1 MRNFLKPSIWAAFAL
16 GLSALFYACSQDD
29 LTEASST
36 VAEEDFTV
44 RVKNGYLEFK
54 DQATLDSLKAQ
65 LEGKSREELDAWESQ
80 FKGFTSLRSLDEQS
94 VDAQES
100 WFEELRNMPETER
113 LQLMRS
119 DEKFWYSDFIKQH
132 GKLFSLQDSGIYEL
146 KKAPTSAN
154 LLGFL
159 NKESIYKIGN
169 EIHVYQNNALKII
182 TDGDESKIR
191 NLESIS
197 ETKEDFNVKVIN
209 FTEVPFNGSET
220 INGRQQIAVTT
231 FVGGGQS
238 CEDVEDRDRVTGEV
252 AITNY
257 GDGSGIW
264 TQILEIGVTNWY
276 RDGLFGGYTRK
287 RTREM
292 GIVGDIDVT
301 RNGAYWRSYNI
312 NVRGT
317 STLVTQLN
325 RTATLS
331 TSTLLYNFAA
341 TGDLDVFGRGGT
353 HCGDTAPDTN
363 CNDGNGC
370 DIWR

>member
-36 VAEEDFTV
+36 VAEEDVSV

-54 DQATLDSLKAQ
+54 DQATLDSFKAQ

-94 VDAQES
+94 VDAQEA

-146 KKAPTSAN
+146 KIAPTSAN

-169 EIHVYQNNALKII
+169 EIHVYRNDALKII
-182 TDGDESKIR
+182 TDGDESKIKI
-191 NLESIS
+191 LESIS
-197 ETKEDFNVKVIN
+197 ETNEDFNVKVIN

-220 INGRQQIAVTT
+220 INGRQQVDVTN

-238 CEDVEDRDRVTGEV
+238 CVDVEGRDRVTGEV
-252 AITNY
+252 TITQSFSNGVY
-257 GDGSGIW
+257 
-264 TQILEIGVTNWY
+264 TQTLEIGVTNYY

-287 RTREM
+287 RTRGM
-292 GIVGDIDVT
+292 GIVGSLDVFA
-301 RNGAYWRSYNI
+301 NGNFWRSYGI
-312 NVRGT
+312 NSVGT
-317 STLVTQLN
+317 SRLVTRLN
-325 RTATLS
+325 SSVTLTRS
-331 TSTLLYNFAA
+331 SFLRNFSVS
-341 TGDLDVFGRGGT
+341 GDLDIYGRGGT
-353 HCGDTAPDTN
+353 HCGDTAPDTD
-363 CNDGNGC
+363 CSDGDC

>member
-36 VAEEDFTV
+36 VVEEDFTV

-54 DQATLDSLKAQ
+54 DQATLDNLKAQ
-65 LEGKSREELDAWESQ
+65 LEDKSREELDAWEGQ

-94 VDAQES
+94 VDAQEA

-113 LQLMRS
+113 LELMRS

-132 GKLFSLQDSGIYEL
+132 GELFSLQDSGTYKL
-146 KKAPTSAN
+146 KKAPTTAD

-182 TDGDESKIR
+182 TDGDEGKIR
-191 NLESIS
+191 MLESIN
-197 ETKEDFNVKVIN
+197 ETEEDLNVKVIN
-209 FTEVPFNGSET
+209 FTEVPLNGSKT
-220 INGRQQIAVTT
+220 INGRQQVDVNIS
-231 FVGGGQS
+231 VGGGQS
-238 CEDVEDRDRVTGEV
+238 CVDVEGRDRVTGEV
-252 AITNY
+252 TITNRY
-257 GDGSGIW
+257 DKGIY
-264 TQILEIGVTNWY
+264 TQILEIGVINWY

-287 RTREM
+287 RTRGM
-292 GIVGDIDVT
+292 GIVGDLDVFA
-301 RNGAYWRSYNI
+301 NGSFWSSYDI

-317 STLVTQLN
+317 STLVTRLN
-325 RTATLS
+325 RTATLLKS
-331 TSTLLYNFAA
+331 VSPRYFTV
-341 TGDLDVFGRGGT
+341 TGDLDVYGRGGT
-353 HCGDTAPDTN
+353 HCGDNAPSN
-363 CNDGNGC
+363 M
-370 DIWR
+370 WQ